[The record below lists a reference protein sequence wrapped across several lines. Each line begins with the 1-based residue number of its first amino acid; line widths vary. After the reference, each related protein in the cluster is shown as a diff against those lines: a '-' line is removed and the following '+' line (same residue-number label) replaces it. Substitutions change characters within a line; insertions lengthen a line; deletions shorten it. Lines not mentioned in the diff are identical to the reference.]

1 VILSPRRHCRKKKAI
16 ALSQHN
22 GFFKRLMAKG
32 PVDLLRPRLAAL
44 SAAADRRL
52 EPTRFHAPGGVSR
65 IQKKILRIFFPAN
78 RPTSHFRAPDGKRS
92 GGPFATA
99 FSRAVRGCG
108 P

>member
-1 VILSPRRHCRKKKAI
+1 MVILSPRRHCRKKKAI

-22 GFFKRLMAKG
+22 GFFMRRMAKG

-44 SAAADRRL
+44 SAA
-52 EPTRFHAPGGVSR
+52 
-65 IQKKILRIFFPAN
+65 AN

-99 FSRAVRGCG
+99 FSRAWRGCG